1 MRSSITKTFTKTTL
15 FYWSLTKMTFVKTM
29 LLFINFVN
37 NSEYFI
43 IRQKKSKYP
52 LYFQNR
58 SQWSILWIFLMDK
71 NARFR
76 EEGIFLFIIF
86 TKILNVAFVFYP
98 HSVRPL
104 NLNQWQW
111 HNSRTKQS
119 KIKLKRFNTNEWW
132 IDST

>member
-1 MRSSITKTFTKTTL
+1 
-15 FYWSLTKMTFVKTM
+15 MTFVKTM

-86 TKILNVAFVFYP
+86 TKILNVAFFLSSLSETP
-98 HSVRPL
+98 KFKSMTMAQL
-104 NLNQWQW
+104 
-111 HNSRTKQS
+111 
-119 KIKLKRFNTNEWW
+119 
-132 IDST
+132 